1 MQINDLDDFL
11 KVKDDIG
18 MVIKGSGGRSY
29 PQFLSYSKYREYL
42 ICELVDK
49 DAALKKWVCVAMQ
62 QNAG

>member
-18 MVIKGSGGRSY
+18 MAIKGSGGRSY

-49 DAALKKWVCVAMQ
+49 DAALKK
-62 QNAG
+62 